1 MALFRSNLVT
11 LLVRFRGFDLK
22 DRFEKKFC
30 INKKNNNDY
39 QVKGRNIHQYTL
51 DDDVRLSNEPE
62 NTSGNRAIDS
72 SSLMAFSQDFFI
84 IFIDSKGTE
93 KNTTSHSDNNKDY
106 FGYRK
111 IESNPPFRLA
121 IRQR

>member
-1 MALFRSNLVT
+1 M
-11 LLVRFRGFDLK
+11 
-22 DRFEKKFC
+22 
-30 INKKNNNDY
+30 
-39 QVKGRNIHQYTL
+39 KGRNIHQYTL

-62 NTSGNRAIDS
+62 NTSGNRATLAKDS
-72 SSLMAFSQDFFI
+72 SNLMAFSQDFFI

-93 KNTTSHSDNNKDY
+93 KKTSHSDNNKDY

-111 IESNPPFRLA
+111 TESNPPFRLA